1 MFDDPERKYA
11 PSKPQGAWSPESAHI
26 RVMLG
31 SDTKAKWIRKLLL
44 PRLVTVLLL
53 VSTRF
58 RMRGLGTVRHDW
70 ACASGLPVTIKPT
83 TSTTVAVKTKAL
95 RLSVVSKNFLPLVI

>member
-44 PRLVTVLLL
+44 PRLVTVLFLT
-53 VSTRF
+53 SIRF
-58 RMRGLGTVRHDW
+58 RIGGLVTVRQDW
-70 ACASGLPVTIKPT
+70 ACARGLPVTINPT
-83 TSTTVAVKTKAL
+83 TSATVAVKTKAL
-95 RLSVVSKNFLPLVI
+95 RLTVVSKNFLPL